1 MAGERRLNVALNPP
15 RPARA
20 TTPVD
25 ARTALLT
32 ALRSGKTREL
42 GGLERVGLGLGEI
55 GAGLS
60 GVGSTL
66 RGIGSLTGP

>member
-1 MAGERRLNVALNPP
+1 MAGERRLGVALNPP
-15 RPARA
+15 RPALA

-25 ARTALLT
+25 PVTALIT
-32 ALRSGKTREL
+32 ALGAGRKREL
-42 GGLERVGLGLGEI
+42 SGLERVGLGLGEI